1 MLRGDGSGCH
11 SDPPRRG
18 GARGRVALRKA
29 AVARYRDG
37 ARVPNPDVRGLRRA
51 LLPPPPPQLLQQQLL
66 PAAVIAASLLLLL
79 ASGVGAMQAP
89 VIATGLSFAC
99 AVDGRSQILCWGGLG
114 AVPPSGNVTS
124 ITAGYYHACALQASG
139 LAVCWGDVN
148 TGKGGSAHVYTV
160 LLVCVRACVRACACA
175 LACVRA

>member
-1 MLRGDGSGCH
+1 MDRGHRGAIPESPG
-11 SDPPRRG
+11 RG

-29 AVARYRDG
+29 AVARYRDS

-51 LLPPPPPQLLQQQLL
+51 LLPPPPPPQLLQLL
-66 PAAVIAASLLLLL
+66 PAAVITASLLLLL

-89 VIATGLSFAC
+89 VLATGLSFAC

-160 LLVCVRACVRACACA
+160 LLVCVRACARACACA